1 MRFIDT
7 NVFLYAILKPR
18 RRLTEKELEIKEKAR
33 KIVSR
38 VNNGERVLTTVVH
51 ISEIANILEDIIG
64 VLNAAI
70 FLRDIFAKKNILIV
84 SVDPKDYLESIF
96 LALEKDVSVND
107 ALAYVIMKKAGIK
120 EIYTFDKHFEK
131 LNVVIVNE

>member
-1 MRFIDT
+1 VRFIDT

-64 VLNAAI
+64 VQNAAI